1 MDATVVSIE
10 NSYRERNHR
19 EHRVI
24 SRSLQK
30 LLIPGP
36 DFRLTTAN
44 DSERG
49 EVEAFIAK
57 KFRDH
62 HNARISTF
70 LPALLSIHCGGAY
83 TAALG
88 LNPATQGA
96 MFLEQYLDQPA
107 EQVIAALSH
116 QPISRNSIV
125 EVGNL
130 VSSLNGA
137 TALLYLML
145 LAVVQR
151 SGFQWV
157 IFTATPE
164 VQRSIEKIGFKIA
177 SICEANPERLNTDSR
192 QWGSYYDAKPWVT
205 LGYVSESLQSC
216 HQNLMLESVLSL
228 TAPAIAK
235 LADKL
240 ASL

>member
-1 MDATVVSIE
+1 MDATAVTIE
-10 NSYRERNHR
+10 RSHR

-30 LLIPGP
+30 LLIPDP
-36 DFRLTTAN
+36 DFRLTTAGE
-44 DSERG
+44 DERA
-49 EVEAFIAK
+49 EVEAFIAE
-57 KFRDH
+57 KFRHH

-70 LPALLSIHCGGAY
+70 LPALLNIHCGGKY

-88 LNPATQGA
+88 LNPAAHGA
-96 MFLEQYLDQPA
+96 MFVEQYLDQPA
-107 EQVIAALSH
+107 EQAIATLAH

-151 SGFQWV
+151 AGFQWV

-177 SICEANPERLNTDSR
+177 PICEADPSRLSTDSG

-205 LGYVSESLQSC
+205 LGYVNESLQRC

-228 TAPAIAK
+228 TEAAI
-235 LADKL
+235 DKL
-240 ASL
+240 AEKLGSL